1 MYRPAARLP
10 GPRRH
15 WAGTSSALRR
25 NMEQAAPI
33 SRLSSPRWLDW
44 ILATDPG
51 GYSLRIAL
59 RAAIS
64 LAASIAVLVLLA
76 RWLGLPL
83 TVVFVGAQIAMM
95 SSAGVSDPEPAAQR
109 LTFALALGG
118 AMIAVC
124 LAALVSSSPLLA
136 AVIFCALTFASVIAR
151 ELGPRGMSVGL
162 MAFLAYFS
170 ALYVGATPQ
179 TIPGLVGGIAVGG
192 AVAFAVH
199 VWVVRERS
207 RRVRARVLAAFG
219 ARMRMLLDDLAGAA
233 ETGSLSSRRWRWIRR
248 GTGSLGEVALALDD
262 ATGRAGDAPNPA
274 PVREWLAKLLHVQL
288 AIDTLAESVH
298 VVVMARASEDVRRLL
313 GRMLRALREWIA
325 SGDERARDEALV
337 LLADARRASGAHAGV
352 AGSVW
357 WRISRAMERLAAGR
371 PWSALP
377 ALDASTLRP
386 AISSFRAG
394 GGGAAGV
401 DGGMSP
407 DLRLAIQA
415 TVAVALSIAAGRA
428 ISPERW
434 YWAVLAAF
442 VVFIRATTL
451 GETVSRAWQRMF
463 GTVLGVSIGL
473 VVARLVNHHVAPA
486 LAIGLVAIFLAYYLM
501 RISYTGM
508 IACFTIALALL
519 YEEMGRPVPGLLE
532 LRIAETLAGAAI
544 GVAVSALLLP
554 AHSET
559 RVRRLAAGVA
569 RAAANA
575 IARATTPG
583 VDPTTDEQLYED
595 VRSVDR
601 ALAEM
606 RNALRPLW
614 GPNVPLER
622 SAVTR
627 QGRLAAALAYTIRRL
642 VDTPLAECPE
652 QASIVERIGAQLTAN
667 CTALAEAL
675 EANRSPAL
683 VRVEELVEELESI
696 PGRGRSPG
704 GALLAEIDAMVA
716 RLATVV
722 AEV

>member
-1 MYRPAARLP
+1 MVATAEPASASAPGTASAFRTHMAQTDTLP
-10 GPRRH
+10 QRSP
-15 WAGTSSALRR
+15 
-25 NMEQAAPI
+25 
-33 SRLSSPRWLDW
+33 SRWRDW

-64 LAASIAVLVLLA
+64 LAASTALLVLLA
-76 RWLGLPL
+76 RWLGLPSA
-83 TVVFVGAQIAMM
+83 VVFLGAQVAMM

-109 LTFALALGG
+109 LTFGLALG
-118 AMIAVC
+118 AAVVAVC
-124 LAALVSSSPLLA
+124 LAALVSTSPLLA
-136 AVIFCALTFASVIAR
+136 ALVFCALTFASVYAR
-151 ELGPRGMSVGL
+151 KLGPRGMAVGL

-170 ALYVGATPQ
+170 ALYVGAT
-179 TIPGLVGGIAVGG
+179 TTAIPALVGGIAAGG
-192 AVAFAVH
+192 AVAFVVH

-207 RRVRARVLAAFG
+207 ARVRARVLAAFG
-219 ARMRMLLDDLAGAA
+219 ARMRLLLDDLARSA
-233 ETGSLSSRRWRWIRR
+233 ETGALSARRWRRIRR
-248 GTGSLGEVALALDD
+248 AAGSIGEVALALDD

-274 PVREWLAKLLHVQL
+274 PVREWLGRLLHVQL
-288 AIDTLAESVH
+288 ALDMLAESVY
-298 VVVMARASEDVRRLL
+298 VVLSERPGADVRQLL
-313 GRMLRALREWIA
+313 GRMLRELREWIA
-325 SGDERARDEALV
+325 AGDEPARDRALQ
-337 LLADARRASGAHAGV
+337 LLADVKQASGDASAGV
-352 AGSVW
+352 PGSVW

-371 PWSALP
+371 PWTSLP
-377 ALDASTLRP
+377 ELDAETSRP
-386 AISSFRAG
+386 AISAFRPG
-394 GGGAAGV
+394 GGGVEGV
-401 DGGMSP
+401 QGMSP

-415 TVAVALSIAAGRA
+415 TVAVALSIVAGRA

-463 GTVLGVSIGL
+463 GTVLGVSVGL
-473 VVARLVNHHVAPA
+473 VVARLVAHHTAPA
-486 LAIGLVAIFLAYYLM
+486 IAIGLVAIFLAYYLM

-532 LRIAETLAGAAI
+532 LRVVETLAGAAI

-554 AHSET
+554 VHSET

-569 RAAANA
+569 RAAASA

-583 VDPTTDEQLYED
+583 IDPSSDERLYED
-595 VRSVDR
+595 VRGVDR

-627 QGRLAAALAYTIRRL
+627 QGRLAAALAYTIRRF
-642 VDTPLAECPE
+642 VDTPLVEGPE
-652 QASIVERIGAQLTAN
+652 QAEIVERIGAQLAAN
-667 CTALAEAL
+667 CIALAEAL

-683 VRVEELVEELESI
+683 VRVEGLVEQLEAA
-696 PGRGRSPG
+696 PGQARSPG
-704 GALLAEIDAMVA
+704 GALLAEVDAMVA